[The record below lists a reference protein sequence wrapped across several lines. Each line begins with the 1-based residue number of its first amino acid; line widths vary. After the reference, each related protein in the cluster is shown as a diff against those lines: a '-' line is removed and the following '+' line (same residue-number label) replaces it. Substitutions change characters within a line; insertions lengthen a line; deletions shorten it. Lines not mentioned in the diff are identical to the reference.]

1 MSPPP
6 NGAVGAPRCT
16 DAPPPPGTCPPPT
29 LPSSTLLRGHSAV
42 LIEHNGQHY
51 RLQATRQ
58 GKLILTK

>member
-6 NGAVGAPRCT
+6 DVAIGESERPRT
-16 DAPPPPGTCPPPT
+16 VAAPPTSRPPPV
-29 LPSSTLLRGHSAV
+29 PSSALLRGHSAV
-42 LIEHNGQHY
+42 VIEHNGQHY